1 MRIPWC
7 WPVLLVLLAG
17 EAAQGEVAIP
27 QAVQSRRSFE
37 WSSIYNQ
44 YVFTLY
50 EGLKPRSQP
59 DDNAEEINTPLKY
72 LGRYFYVYRQSA
84 TVSSS
89 KTSGEEWFLLARLDD
104 ESGNSRVV
112 TVKEYLG
119 WVPRKYVAPQGEALQ
134 DPVTGVH
141 LKAFLRP
148 SIAELEEAI
157 DKTGR
162 LRQIAARTQPKMDA
176 QTAMEL
182 KFFNFYFVMAKT
194 GDNSERDWAYL
205 AMQYE
210 LGQDE
215 SHAQTVGIGWVEL
228 KYFQLWTTREAIQWS
243 TAPGRPMH
251 PGKIWASPD
260 EALAAGPEANTDSRQ
275 YLFREP
281 FDNGPVPQPPDWPRF
296 PILRWEDAE
305 RYREKIQNQYPGW
318 KLLRVCVPGGLVNE
332 QGIPVASEADIANLQ
347 SRLAII
353 QQRLETLELM
363 FVIDDTESMVDLF
376 PHAARAVEQIV
387 DSLRELP
394 MRPQLRVG
402 VTFYNDKTSTHFV
415 PVEVTPLQPPD
426 QLPRLIDKIRTHQV
440 SAGGDPREM
449 VFDGIKQAIDQ
460 AGFSSDRLKMLI
472 VIGDDGDKSD
482 ENDPQH
488 PQEKQIVSRLLH
500 NYTTP
505 ISFIAIQVYP
515 PERLDGRP
523 PAMAFWKQM
532 NTIAQLYNSEI
543 TQRANGDSSV
553 IPATV
558 YNVREA
564 SQVVTLILQAFNALL
579 ELQQKLQTDIRKMRL
594 GNFSAVTT
602 DTTIKKLFNTS
613 GFDQEIIDKIRN
625 VKGLQIVLDGYVWM
639 PEDNFLAAMQNKC
652 CTEYVLLLSAG
663 ELESVYSALRVFW
676 AKIGTQWD
684 TEKIKFIIEHALG
697 EEDKT
702 TIENLV
708 IKMTALEGAKARLE
722 RILRGDVSLEDLKE
736 IQVRMLRL
744 NDILN
749 EEQCDYRW
757 RDGQWVRT
765 SRQPT
770 SRSFSLPDGLLKYY
784 WVRVRDEWP

>member
-1 MRIPWC
+1 
-7 WPVLLVLLAG
+7 
-17 EAAQGEVAIP
+17 
-27 QAVQSRRSFE
+27 
-37 WSSIYNQ
+37 
-44 YVFTLY
+44 
-50 EGLKPRSQP
+50 
-59 DDNAEEINTPLKY
+59 
-72 LGRYFYVYRQSA
+72 
-84 TVSSS
+84 
-89 KTSGEEWFLLARLDD
+89 
-104 ESGNSRVV
+104 
-112 TVKEYLG
+112 
-119 WVPRKYVAPQGEALQ
+119 
-134 DPVTGVH
+134 
-141 LKAFLRP
+141 
-148 SIAELEEAI
+148 
-157 DKTGR
+157 
-162 LRQIAARTQPKMDA
+162 
-176 QTAMEL
+176 
-182 KFFNFYFVMAKT
+182 
-194 GDNSERDWAYL
+194 
-205 AMQYE
+205 
-210 LGQDE
+210 
-215 SHAQTVGIGWVEL
+215 
-228 KYFQLWTTREAIQWS
+228 
-243 TAPGRPMH
+243 
-251 PGKIWASPD
+251 
-260 EALAAGPEANTDSRQ
+260 
-275 YLFREP
+275 
-281 FDNGPVPQPPDWPRF
+281 
-296 PILRWEDAE
+296 
-305 RYREKIQNQYPGW
+305 
-318 KLLRVCVPGGLVNE
+318 
-332 QGIPVASEADIANLQ
+332 
-347 SRLAII
+347 
-353 QQRLETLELM
+353 
-363 FVIDDTESMVDLF
+363 
-376 PHAARAVEQIV
+376 
-387 DSLRELP
+387 
-394 MRPQLRVG
+394 
-402 VTFYNDKTSTHFV
+402 
-415 PVEVTPLQPPD
+415 
-426 QLPRLIDKIRTHQV
+426 
-440 SAGGDPREM
+440 
-449 VFDGIKQAIDQ
+449 
-460 AGFSSDRLKMLI
+460 
-472 VIGDDGDKSD
+472 
-482 ENDPQH
+482 
-488 PQEKQIVSRLLH
+488 
-500 NYTTP
+500 
-505 ISFIAIQVYP
+505 
-515 PERLDGRP
+515 
-523 PAMAFWKQM
+523 M

-684 TEKIKFIIEHALG
+684 TEKIKSIIEHALG